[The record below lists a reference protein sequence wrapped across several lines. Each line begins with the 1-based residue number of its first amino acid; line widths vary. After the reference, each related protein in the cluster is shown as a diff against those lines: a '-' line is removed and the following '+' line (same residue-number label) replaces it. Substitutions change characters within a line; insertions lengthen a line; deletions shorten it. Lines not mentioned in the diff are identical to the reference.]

1 MTPRYHIYVSARG
14 NVFMT
19 EIAALLAA
27 SLVDLGYETVFPA
40 PGLPESQAGRVN
52 LVVAPHEFFPLQEG
66 VAEADLL
73 SAAAASVSIGVE
85 QPGTSWFELGAHYAS
100 YGLGILDIN
109 TYAVDELGRRGLDA
123 THLQLGYHSS
133 WDRWGGDEDHRR
145 HKDVLFLGSVTDRRE
160 RYLGSYADLLGDL
173 RCDLRL
179 FEFPH
184 PMSEPRGLFVAGED
198 KWDLLAA
205 SRVLLNIHRDET
217 PYFEWLRVLE
227 AIVNGCLVV
236 SEHSSDYGS
245 LVPGEHL
252 VAAPAEVLGAYAA
265 SLLVDE
271 PRRIEMSMAAYDFV
285 RTKLDFN
292 QIMAGVCE
300 RIEAMIARPRS
311 YSRIAK
317 PVVAAPGD
325 QPPAPSALEV
335 AMGIERQARARI
347 KELLDSETEAVQ
359 MIEALQARLHFGDA
373 DHAEISTTSGW
384 GHETPDVSVVITS
397 YNYGH
402 FVGEAIE
409 SVMASEG
416 VRAEIVIVDDHS
428 QDGSVETI
436 KAIMAE
442 TDWFPTMLVAKA
454 ANAGVGPARNLGFS
468 QVRSDHVLV
477 LDADNLIFPSTL
489 TRLSS
494 ALDAERDAS
503 CAYGIV
509 AKVGEPGLISYL
521 PWDVEKLARGNY
533 IDALAMIR
541 RQAWQD
547 LGGYGEYASLR
558 GWEDYELW
566 LKMAAEGRWG
576 TFVPSFTG
584 LYRVHATNRSGVVV
598 LDLTPLQAT
607 FKERYPNLPWEDN
620 RNP

>member
-1 MTPRYHIYVSARG
+1 MTPRYHIYVSSRG

-40 PGLPESQAGRVN
+40 PGLPERQAGRVN

-66 VAEADLL
+66 LPEADLV

-85 QPGTSWFELGAHYAS
+85 QPGTTWFELGAHYAS
-100 YGLGILDIN
+100 HGLGILDIN
-109 TYAVDELGRRGLDA
+109 SYAVDELSRRGLEA

-133 WDRWGGDEDHRR
+133 WDQWGGDEDHPR

-160 RYLGSYADLLGDL
+160 RYLGSYAELLGD
-173 RCDLRL
+173 RTCDLRL

-205 SRVLLNIHRDET
+205 SRILLNIHRDET

-271 PRRIEMSMAAYDFV
+271 PRRVEMSMAAYDFV

-300 RIEAMIARPRS
+300 SIEAMVARPRRHA
-311 YSRIAK
+311 RIPK

-347 KELLDSETEAVQ
+347 KELLDSETESVQ
-359 MIEALQARLHFGDA
+359 MIEALQARLNFGDA

-384 GHETPDVSVVITS
+384 GNETPDVSVVITS

-402 FVGEAIE
+402 YVGEAIE

-436 KAIMAE
+436 KAIMAG

-468 QVRSDHVLV
+468 KVRSDHVLV
-477 LDADNLIFPSTL
+477 LDADNLIFPTTL
-489 TRLSS
+489 AQLSAALEAEPDSS
-494 ALDAERDAS
+494 A
-503 CAYGIV
+503 AYGIV
-509 AKVGEPGLISYL
+509 AKIGEPGLVSYL
-521 PWDVEKLARGNY
+521 PWDVEKLARGPY
-533 IDALAMIR
+533 IDALSMIR
-541 RQAWQD
+541 RDTWQD
-547 LGGYGEYASLR
+547 LGGYEDFASLR

-566 LKMAAEGRWG
+566 LKMAQDERQVAFIP
-576 TFVPSFTG
+576 TYTG
-584 LYRVHATNRSGVVV
+584 LYRVHANNRSRIVF
-598 LDLTPLQAT
+598 LDMAPLHAT
-607 FKERYPNLPWEDN
+607 FRSRYPHLPWEDS
-620 RNP
+620 